1 MFHLFCFC
9 VEAQSYSTADLMTS
23 TSSGERI
30 VYMIGPESGGKS
42 TLVLQ
47 LQSIIV
53 QRGLIRL
60 QEELVVA
67 PTTGQ
72 EMCTLQVPATTTICN
87 WLHLDD
93 NDGAA
98 DAAIADKSGPSSS
111 LARTNSGAHF
121 QSIAPNDS
129 LERTNG
135 SVPVFSPTR
144 QPPSRRFPPGA
155 ASTAAQPQEAAVTVS
170 VRELGGRMAS
180 SWSKF
185 ISTAAAKHPVCG
197 VVFVV
202 SIVASWQIPLA
213 SIEFVSML
221 SDSITTA
228 SETRVLLVLNKCG
241 SPDFAVSAF
250 EAGSLLS
257 PMPRRMKERDIVE
270 AFLRP
275 LDQSLASRVDVV
287 WIDTWLGIGLVDV
300 LMWLRRAAE

>member
-1 MFHLFCFC
+1 M
-9 VEAQSYSTADLMTS
+9 ASTT
-23 TSSGERI
+23 SGERI
-30 VYMIGPESGGKS
+30 VYIIGPESGGKS

-47 LQSIIV
+47 LQSLIF

-87 WLHLDD
+87 WLHLD
-93 NDGAA
+93 AT
-98 DAAIADKSGPSSS
+98 DAVTADKVGPSSS

-144 QPPSRRFPPGA
+144 QPPLSLHRFSPGA
-155 ASTAAQPQEAAVTVS
+155 ASTAAQPPPPPQQATLTVS
-170 VRELGGRMAS
+170 LRELGGRMAS

-221 SDSITTA
+221 SDSIATA

-241 SPDFAVSAF
+241 FPDFSASAF
-250 EAGSLLS
+250 EAGSHLS

-275 LDQSLASRVDVV
+275 LDQSVASRVDVM

-300 LMWLRRAAE
+300 LLWLRRAAE